1 MEKKLKKLSLISL
14 LGAVM
19 LEVLAYE
26 QCGIKVFALTLIPA
40 ALVFGSIW
48 GAISAVSKEKDG
60 K

>member
-19 LEVLAYE
+19 LEVLVYHE
-26 QCGIKVFALTLIPA
+26 CEIKTFALMLIPA
-40 ALVFGSIW
+40 ALMFGSIW
-48 GAISAVSKEKDG
+48 GAISAVSKEKDE